1 MKDVQGNKDNDMR
14 EFDVELTV
22 YAKVKVNDEIVNNY
36 QEQYGTINHPFY
48 EVIQREVAQQILYA
62 HINPMVAYNVDYDTY
77 FDGVC
82 NMNGLIR
89 NIEVEIDD

>member
-1 MKDVQGNKDNDMR
+1 MVEIKNAAKESMK
-14 EFDVELTV
+14 EFNVELKV

-36 QEQYGTINHPFY
+36 QEQYGPIKHPFL
-48 EVIQREVAQQILYA
+48 EVIQRQVAQAILYA
-62 HINPMVAYNVDYDTY
+62 YINPLVSYDVEHDVY

-89 NIEVEIDD
+89 NIEVEIE